1 MTERETQLIK
11 DISRIH
17 NYLSTDGLYTL
28 KWKENIK
35 SRSFDSSSR
44 NKGFSEESVLLRTQ
58 DSIKNA

>member
-17 NYLSTDGLYTL
+17 NNLSTDGSYTL

-35 SRSFDSSSR
+35 SRSVWFFQQEQ
-44 NKGFSEESVLLRTQ
+44 KFSQKKAFSYVPKT
-58 DSIKNA
+58 A